1 MQNFSI
7 ASFTVAIDD
16 GILKYRYIANT
27 LQNFVEPCAV
37 ERPFL
42 TVKIGKVADFQ
53 ECEYDVTFE
62 ELGIESFFVR
72 NENRFFR
79 KMISGETFLRSE
91 FYENEDHT
99 FEMILDFGGKV
110 NLGSILYYILRWA
123 CCLTFLHRQTLG
135 FHASTVF
142 YEDKSVLFLGKSGTG
157 KSTHSQFWLDSI
169 SGTELLNDDAPFVQI
184 TEDKV
189 ITWGAP
195 WSGKT
200 PCYKNQSAQTAAF
213 VLLEQAPHN
222 KISKLTLYE
231 ALTVLLGSSRFYYFN
246 DEFFTDKNYEIIS
259 EILKK
264 IPVYYLKCLPNADA
278 ARLVLDTLKL
288 DNVL

>member
-1 MQNFSI
+1 
-7 ASFTVAIDD
+7 
-16 GILKYRYIANT
+16 
-27 LQNFVEPCAV
+27 
-37 ERPFL
+37 
-42 TVKIGKVADFQ
+42 
-53 ECEYDVTFE
+53 
-62 ELGIESFFVR
+62 
-72 NENRFFR
+72 
-79 KMISGETFLRSE
+79 
-91 FYENEDHT
+91 
-99 FEMILDFGGKV
+99 
-110 NLGSILYYILRWA
+110 
-123 CCLTFLHRQTLG
+123 
-135 FHASTVF
+135 
-142 YEDKSVLFLGKSGTG
+142 
-157 KSTHSQFWLDSI
+157 
-169 SGTELLNDDAPFVQI
+169 PFVQI